1 MKSIQLTQS
10 LYEYMLEVSLR
21 ETDVQIRLRE
31 ATNSLPGSIMQ
42 IPPEQGQFMALLA
55 ELTDARRC
63 IEIGVYTGYSA
74 LCVALALPENGK
86 LIACDIDSSNTEI
99 AQHYWREAGVG
110 NIIELRIGKATETLG
125 QLIDEG
131 GAGGYDMAFID
142 ADKTG
147 YSEYY
152 ESLLTLLRPR
162 GLLIA
167 DNILW
172 SGRVANPSYKDLD
185 TESLRSFAKKLRDD
199 HRVSISLLPV
209 ADGLLLATKRAL

>member
-1 MKSIQLTQS
+1 
-10 LYEYMLEVSLR
+10 MLEVSLR

-99 AQHYWREAGVG
+99 AQHYWREAGLG

>member
-1 MKSIQLTQS
+1 
-10 LYEYMLEVSLR
+10 MLEVSLR

>member
-1 MKSIQLTQS
+1 
-10 LYEYMLEVSLR
+10 MLEVSLR

-86 LIACDIDSSNTEI
+86 LIACDIDSSNTQI

-131 GAGGYDMAFID
+131 GAGGCDMAFID